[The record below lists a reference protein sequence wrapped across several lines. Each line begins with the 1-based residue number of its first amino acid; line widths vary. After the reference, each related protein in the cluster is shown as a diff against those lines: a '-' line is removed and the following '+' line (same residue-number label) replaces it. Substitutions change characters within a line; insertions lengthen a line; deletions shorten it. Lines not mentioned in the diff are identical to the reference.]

1 MIERSRLLWR
11 CRRGLRELDLIL
23 QKFLAQHYAD
33 LSLEDK
39 QLFNE
44 FLDQS
49 DDDLLSWLMGRS
61 QPSNTAMARLVAQIR
76 DASTI

>member
-23 QKFLAQHYAD
+23 EKFLAQHYAD

-39 QLFNE
+39 QLFDE
-44 FLDQS
+44 FLDHS
-49 DDDLLSWLMGRS
+49 DDDLLSWLIGRS

>member
-39 QLFNE
+39 QLFDE
-44 FLDQS
+44 FLDHS
-49 DDDLLSWLMGRS
+49 DNDLLSWLMGRS

-76 DASTI
+76 NASTI

>member
-39 QLFNE
+39 QLFDE
-44 FLDQS
+44 FLDHS
-49 DDDLLSWLMGRS
+49 DDDLLSWLIGRS

>member
-23 QKFLAQHYAD
+23 QKFHAQHYAD

-44 FLDQS
+44 FLDHS

>member
-39 QLFNE
+39 QLFDE
-44 FLDQS
+44 FLDHS

>member
-39 QLFNE
+39 QLFDE
-44 FLDQS
+44 FLDHS
-49 DDDLLSWLMGRS
+49 DNDLLSWLMGRS

>member
-1 MIERSRLLWR
+1 MIERSRVLWR

-44 FLDQS
+44 FLDHS
-49 DDDLLSWLMGRS
+49 DNDLLSWLMGRS

-76 DASTI
+76 NASTI

>member
-23 QKFLAQHYAD
+23 QKFLAQHYGD
-33 LSLEDK
+33 LSLKDK
-39 QLFNE
+39 QLFDE
-44 FLDQS
+44 FLDHS
-49 DDDLLSWLMGRS
+49 DDDLLSWLIGRS

-76 DASTI
+76 DASTS

>member
-44 FLDQS
+44 FLDHS

>member
-23 QKFLAQHYAD
+23 EKFLAQHYAD
-33 LSLEDK
+33 LSLKDK
-39 QLFNE
+39 QLFDE
-44 FLDQS
+44 FLDHS
-49 DDDLLSWLMGRS
+49 DDDLLSWLIGRS